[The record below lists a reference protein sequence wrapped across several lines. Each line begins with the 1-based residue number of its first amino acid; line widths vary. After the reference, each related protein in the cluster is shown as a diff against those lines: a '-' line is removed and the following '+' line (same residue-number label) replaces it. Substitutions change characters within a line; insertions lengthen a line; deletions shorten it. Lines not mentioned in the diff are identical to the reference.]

1 MKNNKLDNYCI
12 YKIYAY
18 NTTILVNDN
27 KNIDRKIDIEYYY
40 DIFKVSFDNTHI
52 FVYLKDKTIINSNI
66 FLRKYP
72 IINDVSIGY
81 PEISFI

>member
-1 MKNNKLDNYCI
+1 MENNKLDNYKI

-40 DIFKVSFDNTHI
+40 DIVKVSFDHTHI
-52 FVYLKDKTIINSNI
+52 YVYLKDKTIINSKY

-72 IINDVSIGY
+72 IINDFSIGY
-81 PEISFI
+81 PKISFI